1 MAGAFVLLLAI
12 TIGYQ
17 ALYCYGSL
25 GGDWTGLFYS
35 GDLMARPPELASG
48 FEFHGSRGYDGQQY
62 RVLAHDPLNR
72 KGYWTYLDDA
82 RFRSRRILI
91 PAAAAMLGAGSR
103 RAVDLWFVAIV
114 DVSLA
119 LGGLCFVLLTDEVCP
134 RLATIAIYSAI
145 PAVVASTD
153 RMVLDGPLLAAFLAA
168 WLFLRQTRPGALWV
182 VLACAPLVRE
192 SGILLNVGVALVFL
206 RRRDVRGALTAG
218 ATAVPSLAWWWWGAL
233 HTAASGVGA
242 ALSIPLVPQIM
253 RAFRLEQR
261 PVAAWQNVVFQ
272 ATDLAASLCLLIAFG
287 LVAAKL
293 WRGLRRNAMDDDV
306 LLVLP
311 SAVLAAFAGGVEIV
325 AEPYS
330 FARVDSV
337 LLAWAGLTLLAE
349 GRRLV
354 AYTYLPACGSGLL
367 LFRVLPLWQFL
378 RMVGQAGRN

>member
-1 MAGAFVLLLAI
+1 MLLLAI

-48 FEFHGSRGYDGQQY
+48 FEFHDSRGYDGQQY

-72 KGYWTYLDDA
+72 KGYWKYLDDA

-91 PAAAAMLGAGSR
+91 PAAAALLGAGSR
-103 RAVDLWFVAIV
+103 GAVDFWFVAIV

-119 LGGLCFVLLTDEVCP
+119 LGGLCFVLLADDVCP
-134 RLATIAIYSAI
+134 RLATIVIYSAI

-153 RMVLDGPLLAAFLAA
+153 RMVLDGPSLAAFLAA
-168 WLFLRQTRPGALWV
+168 WLFLRQKRWGALWA

-192 SGILLNVGVALVFL
+192 SGILLNAGVALVFL
-206 RRRDVRGALTAG
+206 HRRDVRGALTAG
-218 ATAVPSLAWWWWGAL
+218 ATALPTLAWWWGGAL
-233 HTAASGVGA
+233 HTAASGAGVL
-242 ALSIPLVPQIM
+242 LSIPLVPQIM
-253 RAFRLEQR
+253 RAFHLEQR

-272 ATDLAASLCLLIAFG
+272 ATDLAASLCLLAAFG

-293 WRGLRRNAMDDDV
+293 WRGLRQNAMDDDV

-311 SAVLAAFAGGVEIV
+311 SAVLAAFASGAEIV

-349 GRRLV
+349 GRRLA

-378 RMVGQAGRN
+378 WMVGQAGRK